1 MNQSNKNSLL
11 ISINQLIAGIGKHF
25 ATASMAVANQ
35 TYTGTQLVAVLQ
47 SLADLITATIAS
59 NATWQNDVAAE
70 KKAFASSDE
79 FLSSLQQAVYAAYG
93 NSVATLA
100 DFGLK
105 PRTRQVPSTSG
116 EGGCGSEGPRER
128 KKRGVRWARTRR
140 RRSRRRPARPGPRP
154 RPRQRS
160 RPRSEHV
167 VGESGS
173 LRRWSMA
180 EGPRSFRLAAE
191 ALRAPWGPSSGPA
204 WSAASRAR
212 SRAASTA
219 SAEEHP
225 GSPSSRRS
233 RPP

>member
-25 ATASMAVANQ
+25 ATASMTVANQ

-59 NATWQNDVAAE
+59 NATWQNDVTAE

-116 EGGCGSEGPRER
+116 EGRL
-128 KKRGVRWARTRR
+128 
-140 RRSRRRPARPGPRP
+140 
-154 RPRQRS
+154 RQR
-160 RPRSEHV
+160 R
-167 VGESGS
+167 
-173 LRRWSMA
+173 
-180 EGPRSFRLAAE
+180 
-191 ALRAPWGPSSGPA
+191 
-204 WSAASRAR
+204 ASRTKEAR
-212 SRAASTA
+212 GEVGKDKKATIAAPASTA
-219 SAEEHP
+219 GTSTAPSATLTAAK
-225 GSPSSRRS
+225 
-233 RPP
+233 